1 MLQGSQFSPPNP
13 GPQGAK
19 KLDTFAND
27 YISDLQI
34 TLPSITQE
42 TRGIKDY
49 SYQKQ
54 NNVAKSN
61 KN

>member
-27 YISDLQI
+27 YISVLQI
-34 TLPSITQE
+34 TLPSTTQE
-42 TRGIKDY
+42 T
-49 SYQKQ
+49 
-54 NNVAKSN
+54 
-61 KN
+61 